1 MSFFVIFAGMT
12 THFFKPALRRLIVT
26 GTYMLLLLLFSCQ
39 QQEVCEEAT
48 DSSLRIG
55 FYSTDD
61 NNNEISLSVDS
72 LSVYGIGRSDS
83 LIYNNQRNVSRI
95 ELPLDATHEACG
107 FVLVFE
113 EHTDTLML
121 NYTHD
126 LNLVSVECGFVLF
139 YKLNEA
145 SHTLHHILRT
155 EVIFDE
161 VTNSLDEHIKI
172 HLPAPAVDQ

>member
-12 THFFKPALRRLIVT
+12 SLFIRPAKRYLTLIGT
-26 GTYMLLLLLFSCQ
+26 GILLLLWFSCQ

-55 FYSTDD
+55 FYTTDD
-61 NNNEISLSVDS
+61 GNNEVSLPVDS
-72 LSVYGIGRSDS
+72 MSVYGLGRSDN
-83 LIYNNQRNVSRI
+83 LIYNNRKNVSRI
-95 ELPLDATHEACG
+95 ELPLDANNEGCG
-107 FVLVFE
+107 FVLVFP

-121 NYTHD
+121 QYSHD

-139 YKLNEA
+139 YTLTNA
-145 SHTLHHILRT
+145 THTNHYIIRT
-155 EVIFDE
+155 EVIISE

-172 HLPAPAVDQ
+172 FIPAPADDL